1 MKFISEIFSA
11 DGLTKIAG
19 LGAGDLASKAIIFH
33 GAKFISTQDPEAKN
47 KMLGTA
53 AKALPLVSTFIGSY
67 LSTRPET
74 ISRAVGNGMI
84 ASSIGGLIGPLIDKD
99 GTMGIGSVFLAGPY
113 TYTGP
118 QTEVKQ
124 GATQPFMSGSSSFSN
139 GEMSY

>member
-19 LGAGDLASKAIIFH
+19 LGAGDLASKAAIYH
-33 GAKFISTQDPEAKN
+33 GAKFITSQDPEGKN
-47 KMLGTA
+47 KMLEIA
-53 AKALPLVSTFIGSY
+53 SKALPIVPTLIGAY

-84 ASSIGGLIGPLIDKD
+84 ASSIGGLIGPMIDKD
-99 GTMGIGSVFLAGPY
+99 GTLGIGSVFLAGPY

-118 QTEVKQ
+118 QTETKQ
-124 GATQPFMSGSSSFSN
+124 GAPQPFMAGGSTFSN